1 MVESTSNPF
10 ATNAAE
16 TDPLVP
22 SATTKDSTADQASV
36 RSRTNRNRLIS
47 AVSLIL
53 AVVCV
58 TLLVSFSSGS
68 KSTVS
73 SSSNVA
79 DFTKSTP
86 NLISSDLT
94 AALTSADQKT
104 GTDYSSLLSEIFY
117 PVLIA
122 SL

>member
-22 SATTKDSTADQASV
+22 SATTKDSTDQASV
-36 RSRTNRNRLIS
+36 RSYTNRNRLIS
-47 AVSLIL
+47 VVSLIL

-94 AALTSADQKT
+94 SALTSADKKT
-104 GTDYSSLLSEIFY
+104 GTDDSSLLSEMFY